1 MAYIHRE
8 VLVDAPADT
17 LWEAVRDPAALHT
30 KLVPGL
36 VADTRMDGDARIVTF
51 VNGVT
56 VRERII
62 DIDDKARRL
71 VWSIIGAPVT
81 HHQGAMQVTAVN
93 EKQCRV
99 SWDTDILPAEMA
111 DYARPNMDAAMAIMA
126 RRFHGVAQQ
135 DASIVT

>member
-1 MAYIHRE
+1 MTHIHRD
-8 VLVDAPADT
+8 VLVDAPAGT

-36 VADTRMDGDARIVTF
+36 VANTRMDGDARIVTF

-62 DIDDKARRL
+62 DIDDKDKRL
-71 VWSIIGAPVT
+71 VWSIVGAPVT

-93 EKQCRV
+93 DAQCRI
-99 SWDTDILPAEMA
+99 SWDTDILPPEMA
-111 DYARPNMDAAMAIMA
+111 ELARPNMDAAMAIIA
-126 RRFHGVAQQ
+126 RRFQGA
-135 DASIVT
+135 